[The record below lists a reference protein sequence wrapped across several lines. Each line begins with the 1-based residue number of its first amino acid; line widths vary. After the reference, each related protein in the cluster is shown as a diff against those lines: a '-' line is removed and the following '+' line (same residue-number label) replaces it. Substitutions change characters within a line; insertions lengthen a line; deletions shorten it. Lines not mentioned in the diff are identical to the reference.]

1 MKKSILS
8 ISLLCSMIFT
18 AGLFG
23 QNATTEVI
31 NVEKSY
37 TPDVKSQKKAQ
48 LSPVKNTSDSKK
60 LPVTY
65 ITDTQASQV
74 YSSAQPISALSIPQ
88 SVVEENTIYPNY
100 IKAGFGYNISTMGQA
115 YYKTDLGKTTLWGKI
130 NHDRAQNNEE
140 TPYSSKSVYSHTDAT
155 VGVYRNI
162 GSYQGGVKLY
172 TNGNAFSNNAQLPVG
187 DISDLLI
194 IDKFKNTSFGGQ
206 AYVKSLRDGQ
216 FFDKLTVNAEFFNGI
231 MDCKETAI
239 TADARFN
246 IKIQNWKISLDA
258 RWAFYDEKRSTGD
271 AIEKDDMMLL
281 SAVPQIS
288 YKTRTFD
295 ARVGVRIEAIGGSIN
310 GAEFHIMPEAH
321 ASVKIANG
329 AVNFYGDLTS
339 GAKMNTLGS
348 LTQIN
353 PYLSPYSSPTYT
365 VERIKARAGITAAI
379 THKLKLDANASYIKA
394 EDAPLWIY
402 DCLFA
407 QYLVERENVDIA
419 TLELSA
425 RYDIT
430 KSQHISAFA
439 QYTRSASDVLSD
451 ASYVPEFR
459 IGASWAGKFANE
471 KVGVYTRLAYNSSS
485 ALGMFIGNDFTE
497 VKNDGY
503 VEYYGEVSYKL
514 HKRWSVFVNV
524 NNTIDGRTPA
534 IYGFE
539 KVGLRALAGVKFN
552 F

>member
-18 AGLFG
+18 AGLYG

-48 LSPVKNTSDSKK
+48 LSPVKTTSDAKK

-88 SVVEENTIYPNY
+88 SVVEENPIYPNY

-115 YYKTDLGKTTLWGKI
+115 YSKADLGKTTLWAKI
-130 NHDRAQNNEE
+130 NHDRAQNSKE
-140 TPYSSKSVYSHTDAT
+140 THYSSKSVYSHTDASI
-155 VGVYRNI
+155 GIYKNI
-162 GSYQGGVKLY
+162 GSYQGGLKLY
-172 TNGNAFSNNAQLPVG
+172 VNDNAFSNNSFDIDGQGSNILPY
-187 DISDLLI
+187 
-194 IDKFKNTSFGGQ
+194 IDKFKNSSVGGQ
-206 AYVKSLRDGQ
+206 AYIKSLRDGQ
-216 FFDKLTVNAEFFNGI
+216 FFDHLTVNADFFDGI
-231 MDCKETAI
+231 MDCQETAI

-246 IKIQNWKISLDA
+246 IKIRNWKISLDA
-258 RWAFYDEKRSTGD
+258 RWAFYDERRSALDTEV
-271 AIEKDDMMLL
+271 EKDDMMLL

-288 YKTRTFD
+288 YKKGAFD
-295 ARVGVRIEAIGGSIN
+295 ARVGVRIEAIGGSID

-321 ASVKIANG
+321 LDVKVAKG
-329 AVNFYGDLTS
+329 LNFYGDLTS
-339 GAKMNTLGS
+339 GAKMNTLS
-348 LTQIN
+348 HLTQIN
-353 PYLSPYSSPTYT
+353 PDLSPYSSPLYT
-365 VERIKARAGITAAI
+365 LERIKARVGLTAAV
-379 THKLKLDANASYIKA
+379 TPKFKLDANVSYIKA

-402 DCLFA
+402 NPAAA
-407 QYLVERENVDIA
+407 QYLVEDDDVDIA
-419 TLELSA
+419 TAELSA
-425 RYDIT
+425 RYDINRF
-430 KSQHISAFA
+430 QHISAFA

-459 IGASWAGKFANE
+459 IGASWAGKFVDE
-471 KVGVYTRLAYNSSS
+471 KVGVYTRVAYNSSS
-485 ALGMFIGNDFTE
+485 VLGMFMDIIE
-497 VKNDGY
+497 VENGGY

-514 HKRWSVFVNV
+514 HKRWSVFVNI
-524 NNTIDGRTPA
+524 NNMIDGRTPA